1 MQNLYKNPC
10 RFYSVVLRREAVPY
24 VRDTQQ
30 RTEEQPEHLIKSHTF
45 MFYLRDFKRTFLTNI
60 CYFNVAVGLGK
71 LWASFQI
78 RGKVLITYAS
88 LNYIFTLLWVFF
100 FNLCQHYLVVFL
112 FLFLLYSLEYANFFV
127 RCSNFH
133 WSTVKHKT
141 FQILN
146 HFSLNLYADHTICI
160 INWCFS

>member
-1 MQNLYKNPC
+1 MQVLFC
-10 RFYSVVLRREAVPY
+10 RAQKRSCAM

-30 RTEEQPEHLIKSHTF
+30 RTEEQLEHLLKSHTF

-78 RGKVLITYAS
+78 RGKVLIIFAS
-88 LNYIFTLLWVFF
+88 LNYIFTLLWVVFF
-100 FNLCQHYLVVFL
+100 KLVSALIGCFFIPLFALQFRICKLLCC
-112 FLFLLYSLEYANFFV
+112 S
-127 RCSNFH
+127 RCSSFH

-141 FQILN
+141 LQILN

-160 INWCFS
+160 IN